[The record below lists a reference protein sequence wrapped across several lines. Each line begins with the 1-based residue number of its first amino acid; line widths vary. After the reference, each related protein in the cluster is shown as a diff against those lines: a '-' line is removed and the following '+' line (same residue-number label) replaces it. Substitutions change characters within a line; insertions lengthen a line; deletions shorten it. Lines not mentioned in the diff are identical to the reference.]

1 MEFVGFVNC
10 DEVEKDLNH
19 RKINLYVENSTALYN
34 VYNRTIEGLNFL
46 KSLKV
51 RNNCNLFLANKIIV
65 V

>member
-1 MEFVGFVNC
+1 
-10 DEVEKDLNH
+10 
-19 RKINLYVENSTALYN
+19 
-34 VYNRTIEGLNFL
+34 L